1 MRWILKI
8 ALVLLVLVVIAVGAL
23 FLIPTDRIARLAEE
37 QFAENTGRQ
46 LTLSGE
52 VSPQLFPRLGVS
64 LEGVAISN
72 ADWSDQGPML
82 EADALNVGVGLMALI
97 SGDIVVEAAEITN
110 PVIRLEKNAQGVA
123 NWDFISDLGGEDDG
137 AQASNKS
144 ISLPKAT
151 VTGGRVIYTDAQ
163 AGTSYELTDLD
174 ANLALPDLNATGEA
188 SLSARMNGQPFA
200 VSGTLNGVQ
209 QLLDGGVQGVDL
221 NFTAGAS
228 EVKFTGNAGMD
239 PVQAKGTINADIA
252 DQKALFALL
261 GQTPPVIPPGLGQ
274 QASLSADL
282 TFKDNAIFLRGAKI
296 GLDQNALAGDMDV
309 VLSEPPRV
317 KARLSAGSLDFSAMS
332 TDSSSGDGA
341 ANVESGGWS
350 TAPIDVSGLNAVNG
364 DFTLNADAID
374 LGSIQLGK
382 TALTGTLDNSRLVL
396 DLKDIAVFDGL
407 VNGQFVVNG
416 RGGLSVR
423 GDMAANNVAMQR
435 LLADFAGYDRLVA
448 DAQLGVNFLAS
459 GGTMDAL
466 MKSLSGEGAMNV
478 GSGEILGLDI
488 AGMIRNLDASFQGEG
503 SKTVFDDMTASF
515 TIAGGVLTN
524 NDLNFVSPLL
534 TAKGEGQLNIGAQTI
549 NYRLDPTALAAQ
561 LDSGIRVPVLIT
573 GPWSDIKYRPDLKAL
588 IDTELEAEK
597 AKLKEAAKAK
607 EAELK
612 AKAAEKLGVTV
623 EEGQSTEDA
632 IKDNLEDKAK
642 NALRKLF
649 E

>member
-1 MRWILKI
+1 
-8 ALVLLVLVVIAVGAL
+8 
-23 FLIPTDRIARLAEE
+23 
-37 QFAENTGRQ
+37 
-46 LTLSGE
+46 
-52 VSPQLFPRLGVS
+52 
-64 LEGVAISN
+64 
-72 ADWSDQGPML
+72 
-82 EADALNVGVGLMALI
+82 
-97 SGDIVVEAAEITN
+97 
-110 PVIRLEKNAQGVA
+110 
-123 NWDFISDLGGEDDG
+123 
-137 AQASNKS
+137 
-144 ISLPKAT
+144 
-151 VTGGRVIYTDAQ
+151 
-163 AGTSYELTDLD
+163 
-174 ANLALPDLNATGEA
+174 
-188 SLSARMNGQPFA
+188 
-200 VSGTLNGVQ
+200 
-209 QLLDGGVQGVDL
+209 
-221 NFTAGAS
+221 
-228 EVKFTGNAGMD
+228 
-239 PVQAKGTINADIA
+239 
-252 DQKALFALL
+252 
-261 GQTPPVIPPGLGQ
+261 
-274 QASLSADL
+274 
-282 TFKDNAIFLRGAKI
+282 
-296 GLDQNALAGDMDV
+296 
-309 VLSEPPRV
+309 
-317 KARLSAGSLDFSAMS
+317 
-332 TDSSSGDGA
+332 
-341 ANVESGGWS
+341 
-350 TAPIDVSGLNAVNG
+350 
-364 DFTLNADAID
+364 
-374 LGSIQLGK
+374 
-382 TALTGTLDNSRLVL
+382 
-396 DLKDIAVFDGL
+396 
-407 VNGQFVVNG
+407 
-416 RGGLSVR
+416 
-423 GDMAANNVAMQR
+423 MQR

-649 E
+649 D